1 MKTHLIIL
9 SIAFILHSYH
19 AGSQCNQS
27 QNVGLFYGNNN
38 GNESIDLMLGVRKLG
53 NGNNA
58 TCSENFRF
66 ITSFA
71 NGVANFKNW
80 THASNAWHTFIRDGA
95 NGGLNMARVG
105 GNPTENV
112 FILFDAAINDNVKI
126 KFSSN
131 ANSYLNSGN
140 LGIGTQ
146 SPTGRLHI
154 LGDPSDNDAGLTSP
168 GGYLVLGS
176 TTGPNLALDNNEI
189 MARSNGVMT
198 SLGLQADGGAIMI
211 HGSSANES
219 EKVLINSAGLVGIGN
234 TNPQAYLHI
243 KQAPDKPY
251 AIKLERPGAG
261 HVPYELFIG
270 SSKGLNIKN
279 SQTGNVDMVF
289 GGNQTI
295 GIGTLA
301 PQALLHLKQYDQK
314 GLRFERDGYK
324 KYELRLDNSNG
335 LHIFNV
341 DDSRDEMV
349 FDGNG
354 NVGIGTTSPN
364 ISATLEIQSTNKG
377 VLIPRLTTAQ
387 RTAIASPAGGLLVYD
402 SDLQS
407 FFYFNG
413 TTWTQF
419 IAGSND
425 DADANPAN
433 ELQTISKTGNT
444 VTLSHSGGSFTD
456 EVDDADPS
464 PTNELQ
470 TISKSG
476 NTITLSNNGGSF
488 TDEVNDA
495 DAVVGNEYNTGINL
509 TGNTLNIVD
518 GGGTHS
524 VDLSSLI
531 GTGTETDPEV
541 DEENMSAHYLSKWNG
556 SALVQSNSVFEKV
569 GGDIGIG
576 TTDPVVKLQVVG
588 EESSSINTGVLK
600 LTTASSNTNMV
611 LDGNEINSYST
622 LSINNNSGD
631 DILMVGGSSGG
642 QVGIGVSSDAALPD
656 DLNYKLAVNGRII
669 ASEVKVQSIGNWP
682 DHVFEKDYP
691 LLPLAELEKSIQ
703 QNGHLPGI
711 PSAAEVQTNGGV
723 EVGDMQRRLLEKV
736 EEMTLYIIELEKRI
750 KELEEKK

>member
-270 SSKGLNIKN
+270 SSQGLNIKN

-354 NVGIGTTSPN
+354 NV
-364 ISATLEIQSTNKG
+364 
-377 VLIPRLTTAQ
+377 
-387 RTAIASPAGGLLVYD
+387 AI
-402 SDLQS
+402 
-407 FFYFNG
+407 
-413 TTWTQF
+413 
-419 IAGSND
+419 
-425 DADANPAN
+425 
-433 ELQTISKTGNT
+433 
-444 VTLSHSGGSFTD
+444 
-456 EVDDADPS
+456 
-464 PTNELQ
+464 
-470 TISKSG
+470 
-476 NTITLSNNGGSF
+476 
-488 TDEVNDA
+488 
-495 DAVVGNEYNTGINL
+495 
-509 TGNTLNIVD
+509 
-518 GGGTHS
+518 GGTAF
-524 VDLSSLI
+524 
-531 GTGTETDPEV
+531 P
-541 DEENMSAHYLSKWNG
+541 NG
-556 SALVQSNSVFEKV
+556 
-569 GGDIGIG
+569 
-576 TTDPVVKLQVVG
+576 
-588 EESSSINTGVLK
+588 
-600 LTTASSNTNMV
+600 
-611 LDGNEINSYST
+611 
-622 LSINNNSGD
+622 
-631 DILMVGGSSGG
+631 
-642 QVGIGVSSDAALPD
+642 
-656 DLNYKLAVNGRII
+656 YKLAVNGKII
-669 ASEVKVQSIGNWP
+669 TNEVNVQLTSQWP
-682 DHVFEKDYP
+682 DYVFEENYA
-691 LLPLAELEKSIQ
+691 LLPLHELEKSIQ
-703 QNGHLPGI
+703 VNGHLPGI
-711 PSAAEVQTNGGV
+711 PKADEIEAKGIEIG
-723 EVGDMQRRLLEKV
+723 EMQRLLLEKV
-736 EEMTLYIIELEKRI
+736 EELTLYILQLKQENDALKSRIETLEK
-750 KELEEKK
+750 